1 MSVFYCVLIST
12 GVLFNIFLTKFN
24 ADVKGLMVYSS
35 LKRRAVFEISSG
47 LARGNSLLHDFS
59 SRSIKLFISPSL

>member
-1 MSVFYCVLIST
+1 MFYLTLI
-12 GVLFNIFLTKFN
+12 LTKFN

-35 LKRRAVFEISSG
+35 LERRAVFEISSG

-59 SRSIKLFISPSL
+59 SRSIKLFISPYMDASVCASDI